1 VFARVETLVVKSCPF
16 CEAELHDS
24 VIRCTRCLR
33 SLDGKAEP
41 EHEPVPTAAPSAVA
55 TRVEPGLP
63 ADGPSAWATQDWTSP
78 TTRSADLDAG
88 PAFDVGALR
97 ALPRERRHSARPDFV
112 LLLASLAAAAA
123 AYLAWKAV
131 SEPWVE
137 LTITDTSDLD
147 PVLVGNIMLRGQ
159 LALVGTIGL
168 ALAGVLGTLG
178 ATWLFYGFDRGSN
191 VPWFVNPVLA
201 VVAATVA
208 VAGAVLSSTVWFV
221 WKDAAIERSRA
232 VGLSPEKLKEL
243 LDLQPP
249 PFVEI
254 QRQAGLMRFGGMML
268 VGLLAASAALWSC
281 RRRG

>member
-1 VFARVETLVVKSCPF
+1 VKSCPF

-33 SLDGKAEP
+33 SLDGKAGP
-41 EHEPVPTAAPSAVA
+41 EHEPAPTAAPSAVA
-55 TRVEPGLP
+55 TRVEPRPP
-63 ADGPSAWATQDWTSP
+63 AAGPSPWATDGWTSP
-78 TTRSADLDAG
+78 ATRSADLDGG

-97 ALPRERRHSARPDFV
+97 ALPRERRRSARPDYV

-123 AYLAWKAV
+123 AYFAWKAV
-131 SEPWVE
+131 AQPWVE
-137 LTITDTSDLD
+137 LVITDTRDLD
-147 PVLVGNIMLRGQ
+147 PVLVGNIVLRGQ
-159 LALVGTIGL
+159 LAMVGTIGL
-168 ALAGVLGTLG
+168 GLAGVLGTLG
-178 ATWLFYGFDRGSN
+178 VTWLFYGFDRGSN
-191 VPWFVNPVLA
+191 VPWFVNPFIA
-201 VVAATVA
+201 IVATLVG
-208 VAGAVLSSTVWFV
+208 VGGALLSSTVWFV

-232 VGLSPEKLKEL
+232 VGMSPEKLKEL

-268 VGLLAASAALWSC
+268 VGLLAACAAMWSC